1 MTQWLTLAA
10 VVTVGSADLA
20 LLDVFEDKAAAV
32 AQADARLG
40 FLFSSKVEQ
49 NVPGAVSAQ
58 LKKHLETC
66 QQTKP
71 LLT

>member
-1 MTQWLTLAA
+1 LWQCLTLAT
-10 VVTVGSADLA
+10 VVTVGSADLP

-32 AQADARLG
+32 AEGDSRLW
-40 FLFSSKVEQ
+40 FLFSSEVVQ

-58 LKKHLETC
+58 LKTHIEICEETE
-66 QQTKP
+66 P